1 MPRLVSV
8 KRSRST
14 LGLLALLVVLL
25 LPGAAV
31 ADTLCASG
39 TGSACCHDLK
49 FLRFTNTYRST
60 WIPCCNQPYYAR
72 RYRIDGS
79 LAYNQRVINNWAFDN
94 TSDAYRETAFALDS
108 SSTVQWDMKQFALGS
123 C

>member
-1 MPRLVSV
+1 VN
-8 KRSRST
+8 RSRRA
-14 LGLLALLVVLL
+14 LGLLALLVVLV
-25 LPGAAV
+25 LPGAA
-31 ADTLCASG
+31 AAETLCAAG
-39 TGSACCHDLK
+39 TGSACCHQLK

-60 WIPCCNQPYYAR
+60 WIPCCNQPYWAR

-79 LAYNQRVINNWAFDN
+79 LAYNQRVINNWAFNN
-94 TSDAYRETAFALDS
+94 TIDAYRETAFALDS